1 MKINVLKENLAKTIQ
16 LAVKFSST
24 KANMPVLGF
33 VSIEATGKGI
43 FVTATNLDVGVR
55 IQMAGKIIEEGVAV
69 IPARIVGELVQSL
82 PLGGIELTIAENG
95 ELNISGQRMKAKL
108 QTMKAEDFPPFPL
121 PTTALY
127 ELSVNQFVKAFD
139 KVGFSISGDE
149 TRPILTGFLWQA
161 DQGLVVATDGYR
173 LSMDTNKQVWGIDR
187 GQLPRLIVPGKAA
200 TQLLQVFEDL
210 KLAKVRVGFLKQSQ
224 QLVFVG
230 NDVVGVVRVLMGE
243 FPKYEGIL
251 PQQLEV
257 RLTLNREQLLSA
269 VRAAA
274 IFARD
279 SANIVK
285 LQFNNSVIEV
295 SANAA
300 QVGENIVEVEVEV
313 EEGVEGTIAFNSKYL
328 IDLLTHMTTD
338 RITFGMND
346 SLKPGMFMEV
356 GNDHYKHVIMPVRV
370 RE

>member
-1 MKINVLKENLAKTIQ
+1 
-16 LAVKFSST
+16 
-24 KANMPVLGF
+24 
-33 VSIEATGKGI
+33 
-43 FVTATNLDVGVR
+43 
-55 IQMAGKIIEEGVAV
+55 
-69 IPARIVGELVQSL
+69 
-82 PLGGIELTIAENG
+82 
-95 ELNISGQRMKAKL
+95 
-108 QTMKAEDFPPFPL
+108 L